1 VFASKRRAELAP
13 GVGRDTDLMVLSPR
27 GAVRLPDKALAKLAE
42 LYESYAASVVASA
55 QEQVSGWA
63 FDLAG
68 GSADSASADQVLQ
81 S

>member
-1 VFASKRRAELAP
+1 
-13 GVGRDTDLMVLSPR
+13 
-27 GAVRLPDKALAKLAE
+27 VRLPDKALAKLAE